1 MIENLQ
7 SAEAI
12 IASCENYLISGDYD
26 LARAAS
32 IPAFEY
38 IASHGST
45 MSKRSLRFL
54 GLLIAAKSECATPEE
69 IVAALTSE

>member
-7 SAEAI
+7 SAEDI
-12 IASCENYLISGDYD
+12 ITSCESYLISGDYD

-32 IPAFEY
+32 IPAFDY
-38 IASHGST
+38 IAAHGSV

-54 GLLIAAKSECATPEE
+54 GLLIAAKSECATHAE
-69 IVAALTSE
+69 IVAALTAE